1 MKKNKKKII
10 LIEDDMAIIDV
21 YKVAMGNTDIDMEV
35 ISWGKEA
42 IEKIKE
48 MQEGK
53 REKPS
58 LVLLDLFLPDIDGRE
73 ILKEIKENDKTK
85 DITVFILSNYTN
97 VKKEQPE
104 EYETSADKVILK
116 AEITPTQL
124 VTLIEK
130 QLK

>member
-1 MKKNKKKII
+1 MKKII
-10 LIEDDMAIIDV
+10 LIEDDPAIIDV
-21 YKVAMGNTDIDMEV
+21 YKMAMKNSNVNVDMEV

-42 IEKIKE
+42 LREIKE

-73 ILKEIKENDKTK
+73 ILKEIKGNDKTK
-85 DITVFILSNYTN
+85 EIAVFILSNYTN
-97 VKKEQPE
+97 VKVEQAE
-104 EYETSADKVILK
+104 EIKADKVVLK

-124 VTLIEK
+124 VDLIKK

>member
-42 IEKIKE
+42 IEKVKE

-97 VKKEQPE
+97 VNNKQKE
-104 EYETSADKVILK
+104 ETENKADKVILK

-124 VTLIEK
+124 VALIEK

>member
-73 ILKEIKENDKTK
+73 ILNVIKENDKTK

-97 VKKEQPE
+97 VNNKQKE
-104 EYETSADKVILK
+104 ETEAKADKVILK

-124 VTLIEK
+124 VALIEK